1 MVLKD
6 CEQCLVY
13 GTDNRPLAKAR
24 AEVMDDDR
32 VLLYFKYT
40 KLRSIRVR
48 AFVDFYDR
56 TLGVVRCYCDLI
68 IQNNTQVNRL
78 TEPWMAKCTIIK
90 VQDTFQR
97 QKDLRVEVAIKAEFN
112 SLTTGYFSGTIQNI
126 SAGGIFLLTSHV
138 LKKNELFTFHPRL
151 GEGMVSLEA
160 KVVRIGALV
169 KGEYSYGCQFVGISL
184 DSEASVR
191 KFVYMKQKERQNRL
205 GKRA

>member
-97 QKDLRVEVAIKAEFN
+97 QKDLRVEVAMKAEFN

-126 SAGGIFLLTSHV
+126 SAGGIFLL
-138 LKKNELFTFHPRL
+138 TFHPRL